1 MREKE
6 FITGVS
12 LRKLRFIAI
21 LFLGAGMWGI
31 SFGLFVFNSFIVT
44 LLGMVNLTLGVFL
57 GFRILN
63 RSKKLTF
70 KQ

>member
-1 MREKE
+1 MYGKD
-6 FITGVS
+6 FVTDAS
-12 LRKLRFIAI
+12 LRKLKFITV
-21 LFLGAGMWGI
+21 LFLGAGIWGI

-57 GFRILN
+57 GFRIYN